1 MSINSLAYID
11 TNFRQVS
18 NNNNW
23 TDFYNFLVNDINEE
37 LDNLGWGILY
47 YSTFFF
53 LILSYMLFLVC
64 CISIVIILNAK
75 KIKYLNIIVY
85 YSFFKKNLNLL
96 SFNIYKYQNFYN
108 QDYENINQ
116 NHSIHKNFKITH
128 KFHKI
133 KNFNRRI

>member
-1 MSINSLAYID
+1 
-11 TNFRQVS
+11 
-18 NNNNW
+18 
-23 TDFYNFLVNDINEE
+23 
-37 LDNLGWGILY
+37 
-47 YSTFFF
+47 
-53 LILSYMLFLVC
+53 MLFLVC